1 MFGHIDRKIAH
12 AIDGLFLGRDEASHD
27 GAQARENFRG
37 VEGFREV
44 IIRSGVERGPAKGHG
59 GTNVT
64 RGVLIAV
71 GEGLGRGTYG
81 VVQPSE
87 VYQFG
92 REIEAL
98 SDWPLVACGEMFVAA
113 VAFYEAWAAPVR
125 RSASDDDATEHETR
139 AVRQF
144 DALVRTNRQQLTR
157 QALSLF
163 V

>member
-1 MFGHIDRKIAH
+1 MQEVELAPTYVLVKGGIEPTPKLGAIVRK
-12 AIDGLFLGRDEASHD
+12 DG
-27 GAQARENFRG
+27 Q
-37 VEGFREV
+37 V
-44 IIRSGVERGPAKGHG
+44 
-59 GTNVT
+59 
-64 RGVLIAV
+64 V